1 MVKLKQ
7 NNHVHVVD
15 INGDLN
21 TIIKMANHKFNFVD
35 LFAGIGGF
43 RIALEKLGGVCLGFS
58 EIDKN
63 AILVYKQNFKNNPE
77 EIEFGSVENI
87 NKIPIEEIDLIVGGV
102 PCQSWSVAGKMKGFE
117 DPRGKLWFDTI
128 RVIELNKPKSF
139 ILENVKGLADPR
151 NIENLN
157 LILNELKSIGYKVF
171 HKVLNSY
178 DFGLPQ
184 NRDRIFIVG
193 FRKNI
198 KLEMP
203 FEFPKPL
210 NEEPILF
217 QFLNFDSKKEFTKE
231 KIKINT
237 NEIFGDKVP
246 VGRNRFQT
254 DDSLNDFFVFCDT
267 RDGHSTIHSWDIIN
281 TTKKEKEICLTL
293 LKNRRKKVYGTQD
306 GNPLSLKHFNKLLKD
321 VTQKDLDGLVK
332 KNIFREI
339 KGRGY
344 DFVNSKN
351 SSGINGIYRIYL
363 PNSKV
368 FSTLTATG
376 TKDMVSTIEITSN
389 NVIDYKNK
397 FLNEIYKKANYRE
410 ITSRESANL
419 QGFPKDFTLHRDER
433 VAKKQLGNAVST
445 NVIYYLAN
453 NILKTDV
460 LLKQDYDSTRKRDST
475 RKV

>member
-1 MVKLKQ
+1 MKD
-7 NNHVHVVD
+7 N
-15 INGDLN
+15 
-21 TIIKMANHKFNFVD
+21 KFNFVD

-43 RIALEKLGGVCLGFS
+43 RIALEKLGGLCLGFS

-63 AILVYKQNFKNNPE
+63 AISVYKQNFKNNPN
-77 EIEFGSVENI
+77 EIEFGSIENI
-87 NKIPIEEIDLIVGGV
+87 NKIPYENIDLVVGGV

-128 RVIELNKPKSF
+128 RVIKLNKPKSF

-151 NIENLN
+151 NLENLN
-157 LILNELKSIGYKVF
+157 LILNELKSIGYNVF

-198 KLEMP
+198 ELKND
-203 FEFPKPL
+203 FKFPKSLNQEPL
-210 NEEPILF
+210 LY
-217 QFLNFDSKKEFTKE
+217 QFLNFDSKKDFKKE
-231 KIKINT
+231 KIKLDSSQ
-237 NEIFGDKVP
+237 IFGDKIP
-246 VGRNRFQT
+246 FGRNRFQS

-267 RDGHSTIHSWDIIN
+267 RDGHSTIHSWDIIK
-281 TTKKEKEICLTL
+281 TTNHEKQICLLL
-293 LKNRRKKVYGTQD
+293 LKNRRKKVYGSQD
-306 GNPLSLKHFNKLLKD
+306 GNPLSLKNFNELLKN
-321 VTQKDLDGLVK
+321 VTKKDLDGLVK
-332 KNIFREI
+332 KKILREI
-339 KGRGY
+339 KDKGY

-376 TKDMVSTIEITSN
+376 TKDMISTIEITAD
-389 NVIDYKNK
+389 NVTDYKNK
-397 FLNEIYKKANYRE
+397 FLNEVYKKGKYRE

-419 QGFPKDFTLHRDER
+419 QGFPKDYLLHHDER
-433 VAKKQLGNAVST
+433 IAKKQLGNAVST
-445 NVIYYLAN
+445 NVIYYLAS
-453 NILKTDV
+453 NILKTNV
-460 LLKQDYDSTRKRDST
+460 LKQQDNESTRKRRSI
-475 RKV
+475 REV